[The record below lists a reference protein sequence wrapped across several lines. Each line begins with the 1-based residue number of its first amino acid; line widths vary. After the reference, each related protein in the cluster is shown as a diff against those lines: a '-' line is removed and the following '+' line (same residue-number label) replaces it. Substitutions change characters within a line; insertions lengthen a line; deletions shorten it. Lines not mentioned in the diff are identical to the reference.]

1 MTWCVAGLE
10 WLGESDNGKCMTGLR
25 RRLLAGDVLGASEL
39 LEWLGTD
46 VGVRANM
53 VASVD
58 GRVTVDGRVGALTG
72 PADQVLLMALRGWCD
87 VLLVGAG
94 TIRAEGYGLIDLPEE
109 VVAIRARRGQAPRPV
124 LAILTG
130 SLDLDPALPVFSE
143 AGLGTRPWLITVAG
157 SDRARLGPHAHILEV
172 AAGQD
177 GRPSLHAALQALR
190 AAGLGRV
197 LSEGGPTTLG
207 HMLGQGLVDE
217 LFLTVSPVVVGG
229 EGLRIVHIPEYQK
242 LVELTLRDVLGAASE
257 VFLRYS
263 VGTAHTSPG
272 ANPV

>member
-1 MTWCVAGLE
+1 
-10 WLGESDNGKCMTGLR
+10 MTGLIR
-25 RRLLAGDVLGASEL
+25 RRVLAGDVLGLSEL

-58 GRVTVDGRVGALTG
+58 GRAAVGGRVGSLTG
-72 PADQVLLMALRGWCD
+72 PADQVLLVALRGWCD

-94 TIRAEGYGLIDLPEE
+94 TIRAEGYGVIDLPEE

-124 LAILTG
+124 LAILSG
-130 SLDLDPALPVFSE
+130 SLDLDPGLPVFSE
-143 AGLGTRPWLITVAG
+143 AGPGTRPWLITVAG
-157 SDRARLGPHAHILEV
+157 SDRARLDPYAHILEV

-177 GRPSLHAALQALR
+177 GRASVHAALQELR
-190 AAGLGRV
+190 AAGLCRV

-207 HMLGQGLVDE
+207 QMLGQGLVDE

-229 EGLRIVHIPEYQK
+229 EGLRMVHIPEYQK